1 MTGKVILKR
10 NTTLKEIPA
19 DVIYLLR
26 PQLICSRVL
35 HNDMSLR
42 TDGLNTQWWPCKI
55 SMELKN
61 FYCLISSR
69 TEKEAREN
77 KTEEKEEPSRI

>member
-1 MTGKVILKR
+1 
-10 NTTLKEIPA
+10 
-19 DVIYLLR
+19 
-26 PQLICSRVL
+26 
-35 HNDMSLR
+35 
-42 TDGLNTQWWPCKI
+42 
-55 SMELKN
+55 MELKN